1 MIEKHGNGELT
12 QMARPTDP
20 QASINAY
27 LQKTRER
34 FVRPFRQPLRSGNL
48 STVASIS
55 LKQDP
60 WAPVRPVL
68 SCMRSMRGKDAE
80 IATSVLLDVSRALDR
95 SKSAR
100 VANLPHLIPVCGPRC
115 LFPCRIHMLKTFRDA
130 CGIRDPL

>member
-1 MIEKHGNGELT
+1 
-12 QMARPTDP
+12 MARPTDP
-20 QASINAY
+20 QESINAY

-100 VANLPHLIPVCGPRC
+100 VANLIRVCGPRG

-130 CGIRDPL
+130 CGIQDPL

>member
-68 SCMRSMRGKDAE
+68 SDSCMLSMRGKDAE
-80 IATSVLLDVSRALDR
+80 IATSVSRALDC

-100 VANLPHLIPVCGPRC
+100 VAILHRLIPVPGPRERVLC
-115 LFPCRIHMLKTFRDA
+115 PRSLQAQIAEPEF
-130 CGIRDPL
+130 